1 MLDWKVKPS
10 TRQYIYQ
17 TTSSN
22 PPNETTSSHHIHLKE
37 IFIIIAI
44 ITISTIKIMTIM
56 STDQLT
62 SQQASQTSEKP
73 AVVTTMNPSENG
85 LPNADGPAIVPEGMQ
100 HGTGVDSHRSDA
112 SELLLREG
120 VIENPRKIKVI
131 VVGAGYSG
139 IYHGIR
145 IPERIKNCELT
156 IFEKNDAVGGTW

>member
-1 MLDWKVKPS
+1 
-10 TRQYIYQ
+10 
-17 TTSSN
+17 
-22 PPNETTSSHHIHLKE
+22 
-37 IFIIIAI
+37 
-44 ITISTIKIMTIM
+44 
-56 STDQLT
+56 
-62 SQQASQTSEKP
+62 
-73 AVVTTMNPSENG
+73 MNPSENG

-156 IFEKNDAVGGTW
+156 IYEKNDAVGGTW